1 MDTER
6 RLGQRWP
13 LDCPA
18 KISLKYNNKVKNFEC
33 QLKNLSLKGL
43 QAFLKKKLPG
53 PEVLKVKLF
62 LPEDTTLEL
71 RVKVISFKAVDGG
84 GYLYNL
90 AIIGAKEEGR
100 ELIYQFVH
108 RKFYPDMVKKWWDT
122 QEKDV

>member
-1 MDTER
+1 
-6 RLGQRWP
+6 
-13 LDCPA
+13 
-18 KISLKYNNKVKNFEC
+18 
-33 QLKNLSLKGL
+33 
-43 QAFLKKKLPG
+43 
-53 PEVLKVKLF
+53 
-62 LPEDTTLEL
+62 
-71 RVKVISFKAVDGG
+71 VISFKAVDGG